1 MTTYIA
7 HFTASHKIIQLK
19 QNSVFTWQQEGGEVD
34 LELLEGKIKR
44 ESSVHF
50 YKLLAGDALKVA
62 LEDIQVDISK
72 TLPFYG

>member
-7 HFTASHKIIQLK
+7 HFTASHKIILVK

-50 YKLLAGDALKVA
+50 YKLLALDTFKVA
-62 LEDIQVDISK
+62 PEDIQVDIRK
-72 TLPFYG
+72 TQPFYG

>member
-7 HFTASHKIIQLK
+7 HFTAAHKIIQLK

-44 ESSVHF
+44 ESSIHF
-50 YKLLAGDALKVA
+50 YKLLAGDAFKIA
-62 LEDIQVDISK
+62 LEDIKVDISK